1 MIVLKLH
8 TERSSGLS
16 VGISRSVTA
25 LNNMSGN
32 QDQKVNSFG
41 RRTWDK
47 EEYAR
52 LARERVEEIRHK
64 KNGKGQIPKTTKAHD
79 FFKQRMEDLKKID
92 SMNKIALVAD
102 SVTGGWFVCDVCRRK
117 YKDNLAYIEHL
128 NSNEHLQNSGFDAR
142 EQQEVTLEQ
151 IKDRLETL
159 KRIKDEER
167 LKDDTQYDI
176 RAQIEMKR
184 KRDEEEALRKKERKD
199 KKRKK
204 VVEEN
209 RESIA
214 TTNDPMMTMMGFSS
228 FK

>member
-1 MIVLKLH
+1 
-8 TERSSGLS
+8 
-16 VGISRSVTA
+16 
-25 LNNMSGN
+25 MSGKEE
-32 QDQKVNSFG
+32 KVNSFG

-52 LARERVEEIRHK
+52 LARERVEEIRNK
-64 KNGKGQIPKTTKAHD
+64 RNGKNTEPKKTKAHD

-92 SMNKIALVAD
+92 SMNKISLVAD
-102 SVTGGWFVCDVCRRK
+102 SVTGGWFACEVCRRK

-142 EQQEVTLEQ
+142 DQQEVTLEQ
-151 IKDRLETL
+151 VKDRLETL

-176 RAQIEMKR
+176 RRRIEIKR
-184 KRDEEEALRKKERKD
+184 KRDEEEALRKKQRTE

-204 VVEEN
+204 VAEKTEPN
-209 RESIA
+209 E